1 MLPSAQMPARFTRER
16 RYYAFS
22 RFLKDRFGAKVYRVT
37 IDAGF
42 TCPNVDGTV
51 AVGGC
56 VYCDNRSFS
65 PNRRL
70 PRATVREQVRRGVEI
85 LQTRYQATKFLAYF
99 QAATNTYAPVD
110 KLKKLYDEALDHAQV
125 VGLVIGTRPDSLPED
140 VLDLIER
147 YARDRY
153 VCLELGLQ
161 TIHDRSLDWMNRGHH
176 FDAFVEAVERLNH
189 RFVLRSSEA
198 PRFAPAPR
206 SDSPDLIHCFA
217 PAPCNETLDPPGAK
231 RKPSLPSELDLCAH
245 VILGLPGESHDD
257 MLATADALARLP
269 VHAVKIHN
277 LHVVKDTPLKKM
289 YERGEARMFERDEY
303 VQVVCDFLEHLPPD
317 MVIHRLS
324 GDAPPDYLVAP
335 LWCLDKPA
343 LLRAIRDELERRDS
357 WQGKKC
363 LGSQ

>member
-1 MLPSAQMPARFTRER
+1 MLDLSENNDMPASTILPATFTQER

-22 RFLKDRFGAKVYRVT
+22 RFLRERFGARVYRVT

-70 PRATVREQVRRGVEI
+70 PRTTIREQVRRGVEI
-85 LQTRYQATKFLAYF
+85 LQTRYQATQFLAYF

-110 KLKKLYDEALDHAQV
+110 KLKRLYDEALEHPQV
-125 VGLVIGTRPDSLPED
+125 VGLAIGTRPDCVPND
-140 VLDLIER
+140 VLDLIES

-176 FDAFVEAVERLNH
+176 FDVFVDAVERCQG
-189 RFVLRSSEA
+189 R
-198 PRFAPAPR
+198 
-206 SDSPDLIHCFA
+206 
-217 PAPCNETLDPPGAK
+217 G
-231 RKPSLPSELDLCAH
+231 LDLCAH
-245 VILGLPGESHDD
+245 VILGLPGESRED
-257 MLATADALARLP
+257 MLATADALSSLP

-277 LHVVKDTPLKKM
+277 LHVVKDTPLEKM
-289 YERGEARMFERDEY
+289 YERGEARMFEREEY
-303 VQVVCDFLEHLPPD
+303 VQVVCDFLERLRPD

-335 LWCLDKPA
+335 PWCLDKPA
-343 LLRAIRDELERRDS
+343 LLRAIHDELERRDS
-357 WQGKKC
+357 WQGKKVKFK
-363 LGSQ
+363 